1 MTVSQL
7 NYIYP
12 ELKPEDIDYILW
24 EWTAYPLRD
33 VKTVVRQF
41 RSKVRSIKNNR
52 IVCWYCACDS
62 NFGHKS
68 YCPDRK
74 KNH

>member
-7 NYIYP
+7 KNLFP
-12 ELKPEDIDYILW
+12 EVTSEDFEYVLW
-24 EWTAYPLRD
+24 EWTAYPMGD
-33 VKTVVRQF
+33 TKTVVRQF

-52 IVCWYCACDS
+52 IVCWFCANDS

-68 YCPDRK
+68 YCPDNRK
-74 KNH
+74 K